1 MRLATGTPSL
11 EMLRERFLEGQHL
24 DTVNVPRTV
33 LNSWSRSHR
42 YGLAS
47 SDKVIFNA
55 VSRAEKKQIEEK
67 HRDLIERTQTD
78 MSSLFRAIGDKDWI
92 IACLNTQGVVVNSL
106 GAQRASTR
114 ALEAAFRVGVN
125 LAENVAGTTGPACVL
140 VDHKP
145 VIVQGAEH
153 YLREAQGF
161 TCVSVPIFKP
171 DGQLYG
177 VLDASCNIGGSPV
190 LVRDS
195 LMIAARATENRLVTD
210 MEHAIL
216 MHFHFRA
223 DVLGTPFEG
232 ILALN
237 EAGDIIG
244 SNQTARQILGQEP
257 SLPAGWHMESA
268 FEISFTQL
276 RDSVIATRQTAPITL
291 RTQQSV
297 SIQARF
303 DSGLLA
309 KRSDAPRT
317 TPTASLSSA
326 KLVRPAAQANAPVF
340 TDLSA
345 LLNRAQRAFARD
357 VPILINGETGTG
369 KEVFAQQL
377 HAQGPRRSGNFV
389 AINCS
394 AIPATLIEAE
404 LFGYEDGAFTGSRR
418 GGAKGRLEEANG
430 GTLFLDEI
438 GDMPLEL
445 QSRLL
450 RVLQERSLTRLA
462 GNRSIPLDLSLIC
475 ATHRDLAAMVTTQT
489 FREDLF
495 YRINGL
501 QVGLPALRERKD
513 LPELIEHLLAQA
525 TAGYAPLSLSE
536 HVQHSLLTYH
546 WPGNIRQ
553 LQNVLR
559 LAAIMAEDERVIE
572 LPHLPDD
579 LQKALNEQ
587 ALNAAELQNT
597 NPTQPTMKNTDAL
610 PQQSLQTTE
619 QQVILAALEFHRG
632 NLSATAKSLGIARAT
647 LYRKLKMNKSNDH

>member
-24 DTVNVPRTV
+24 DTANVPRTV

-47 SDKVIFNA
+47 TDKVIFNA
-55 VSRAEKKQIEEK
+55 VSRTEKKHIEEK
-67 HRDLIERTQTD
+67 HRELIDRTQAD
-78 MSSLFRAIGDKDWI
+78 LSNLFRAVGDKDWV
-92 IACLNTQGVVVNSL
+92 IACLNPQGVVVNSQ
-106 GAQRASTR
+106 GGQRASTR
-114 ALEAAFRVGVN
+114 DLEAAFRVGVS
-125 LAENVAGTTGPACVL
+125 LAENVAGTTGPACVV

-145 VIVQGAEH
+145 AIVQGAEH

-161 TCVSVPIFKP
+161 ICVSVPIFRS

-195 LMIAARATENRLVTD
+195 LMIAARATENRLITD

-216 MHFHFRA
+216 MHFHFRV

-237 EAGDIIG
+237 EAGEIIG
-244 SNQTARQILGQEP
+244 SNQTARQILGQAP
-257 SLPAGWHMESA
+257 SLPAGWHIESA
-268 FEISFTQL
+268 FEISFAQL
-276 RDSVIATRQTAPITL
+276 RDSVITTRQTTPITL

-309 KRSDAPRT
+309 KRSDTPRSSPAT
-317 TPTASLSSA
+317 TLPSGKVTH
-326 KLVRPAAQANAPVF
+326 PAAPANAPVF
-340 TDLSA
+340 TDLSN
-345 LLNRAQRAFARD
+345 LLYRAKRAFARD

-377 HAQGPRRSGNFV
+377 HAQGPRCGGNFV

-475 ATHRDLAAMVTTQT
+475 ATHCDLAAMVTAQT

-501 QVGLPALRERKD
+501 QVGLPALRDRKD

-525 TAGYAPLSLSE
+525 TVGYAPLSLSE
-536 HVQHSLLTYH
+536 HVRHRLLTYH

-559 LAAIMAEDERVIE
+559 LAAIMAEDESVIE

-579 LQKALNEQ
+579 LQKALHEQ
-587 ALNAAELQNT
+587 VLNAAELQNADT
-597 NPTQPTMKNTDAL
+597 TRPAMKNIETL
-610 PQQSLQTTE
+610 PRQSLQTTE

-647 LYRKLKMNKSNDH
+647 LYRKLKIGRRNDH